1 MVNKKLS
8 LVATVLA
15 LGMTATACS
24 SPASSSDDSSKSG
37 GGGDAAET
45 AAKELGIDL
54 ADCPTDPTEKFGK
67 EIVVGNTV
75 ALSGGPAA
83 AFGPVRAGLSAAIN
97 QMNAEAGYPTQFKLE
112 VKDDQF
118 MPDKALAG
126 VQELVEKDKAEVMTN
141 ILGSAQVLATRQY
154 LNDNCIPVITATGN
168 SADSSNTTDFPWV
181 VNSILQNPLDVKVWI
196 EDAQKRFPDGAKVA
210 LMTSNTESGKDVETQ
225 VKRFL
230 EGTKLELVAEQT
242 IEAADAGSPSSQ
254 ITTLRSSGA
263 DVLFLAPLAT
273 QCPTALKEADNQG
286 WKPEI
291 YLTNG
296 CLSSAIIGAAGTA
309 ADGAHGTS
317 WYKDPA
323 SPRWA
328 DDQAMIDAIAA
339 IKEYGD
345 PKLDDVSGIAVSG
358 MIIGQ
363 GLLESIESAQKS
375 PLGLSRLG
383 LLDAAQHLNYQSE
396 LALPGVHVRLDGL
409 RDQVAVEAAYLQ
421 TWNTADGG
429 WDEGTLYDFEG
440 QLTP

>member
-1 MVNKKLS
+1 MIKKKLS
-8 LVATVLA
+8 LVAAAVAIGL
-15 LGMTATACS
+15 TATACS
-24 SPASSSDDSSKSG
+24 SPAGNDDSSKSG

-54 ADCPTDPTEKFGK
+54 ADCPTDPTKKFGK
-67 EIVVGNTV
+67 EVVVGNTI

-83 AFGPVRAGLSAAIN
+83 AFSPVRAGLSASIAK
-97 QMNAEAGYPTQFKLE
+97 MNADAGYPTKFKLE

-126 VQELVEKDKAEVMTN
+126 VQELVEKNKAEVITN

-154 LNDNCIPVITATGN
+154 LNDNCIPLITATGN
-168 SADSSNTTDFPWV
+168 SAESSDTTDFPWV
-181 VNSILQNPLDVKVWI
+181 VNSILQNPLDVRVWV
-196 EDAQKRFPDGAKVA
+196 EDALTRFPKGGKVA

-230 EGTKLELVAEQT
+230 KGTKLSLVAEQT

-254 ITTLRSSGA
+254 ITTLRNSGA

-273 QCPTALKEADNQG
+273 QCPTALKEVANQG

-296 CLSSAIIGAAGTA
+296 CLSSGIIGAAGPA
-309 ADGAHGTS
+309 ADGVHGTN

-328 DDQAMIDAIAA
+328 KDQDMIDAIAT
-339 IKEYGD
+339 IKKYGD
-345 PKLDDVSGIAVSG
+345 PKVDNVTSIAVSG
-358 MIIGQ
+358 LIIGQ
-363 GLLESIESAQKS
+363 GLTESVEAAEKS

-383 LLDAAQHLNYQSE
+383 LLDAAQHLNYQSP

-421 TWNTADGG
+421 TWNGADGG
-429 WDEGTLYDFEG
+429 WDEGKLYDFEG